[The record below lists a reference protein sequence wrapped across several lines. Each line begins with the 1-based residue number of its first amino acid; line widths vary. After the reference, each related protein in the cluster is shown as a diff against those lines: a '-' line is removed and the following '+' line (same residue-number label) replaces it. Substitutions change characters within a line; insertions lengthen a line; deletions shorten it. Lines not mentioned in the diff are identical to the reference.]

1 MHRVN
6 LTIDESLYE
15 QARTHSFVSKKSISQ
30 IMRESL
36 SEYLNNDSKTKQQ
49 AELVLAADDEQEI
62 LEILSKD
69 EFIADVDFKKQF
81 DLWKLFMLKSL

>member
-6 LTIDESLYE
+6 LTIDEALYE

-36 SEYLNNDSKTKQQ
+36 SAYLDSSTKANQKTK
-49 AELVLAADDEQEI
+49 LILAAEDEQEI
-62 LEILSKD
+62 LDILAKD
-69 EFIADVDFKKQF
+69 DFISNDDFKKQF
-81 DLWKLFMLKSL
+81 DLWK